1 MTRMQEL
8 LFEHQDIKYA
18 DFQANLTPGLSRE
31 QFIGVR
37 TPVLRDLAKRMAGPC
52 AFMEELPHFYF
63 EENQLHAF
71 LIAEQRDY
79 ALCLEQLEVFLP
91 YIDNWATCD
100 QLSPKVF
107 KKDTKQLLPYIDR
120 WLDSS
125 HIYTVRF
132 GIGMLMRYFL
142 DTDFEVKYAERV
154 AAIPADRPYFR
165 SKGQRKAYIENI
177 TAGQALEEEFI
188 SNAAVDFTDLTTE
201 RSTDQAMEK
210 PASQRP
216 RCKHTEHQA
225 CCDAGIGVFDPR
237 GIYTSFRSALSERP
251 YYISMMIA
259 WYFATALAKQYEAVL
274 PFIEERRLDPWT
286 HNKTI
291 QKALESY
298 RILPEQKEYLRTQR
312 IRTQRSFANAKNSK
326 EKLLLT

>member
-1 MTRMQEL
+1 MTRIQEL

-18 DFQANLTPGLSRE
+18 DFQANLTPGLPRE
-31 QFIGVR
+31 RFIGVR
-37 TPVLRDLAKRMAGPC
+37 TPVLRDLTKKMAGPC

-71 LIAEQRDY
+71 LIAGQRDF
-79 ALCLEQLEVFLP
+79 ALCLEQLEAFLP

-100 QLSPKVF
+100 QLSPGIF
-107 KKDTKQLLPYIDR
+107 KKNTKQLLPYIDR

-132 GIGMLMRYFL
+132 GIGMLMKYFL
-142 DTDFEVKYAERV
+142 DADFEVKYAERV

-165 SKGQRKAYIENI
+165 SKGQRTAYIENI
-177 TAGQALEEEFI
+177 TVGKALEEEP
-188 SNAAVDFTDLTTE
+188 V
-201 RSTDQAMEK
+201 
-210 PASQRP
+210 
-216 RCKHTEHQA
+216 
-225 CCDAGIGVFDPR
+225 AG
-237 GIYTSFRSALSERP
+237 ECP

-326 EKLLLT
+326 EKAPVGIENSKKKH